1 MMQDYQHTIKIYTWY
16 QFTDLTILKGASA
29 LTPMNPWENQRGW
42 GGGGYPKE
50 KLMST
55 RGSCNS

>member
-42 GGGGYPKE
+42 GGGVPKR
-50 KLMST
+50 KVDV
-55 RGSCNS
+55 N